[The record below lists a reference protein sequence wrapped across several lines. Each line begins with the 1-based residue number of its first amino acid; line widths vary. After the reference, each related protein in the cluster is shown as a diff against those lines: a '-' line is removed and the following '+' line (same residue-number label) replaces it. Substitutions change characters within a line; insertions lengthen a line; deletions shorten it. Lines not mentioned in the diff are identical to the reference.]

1 MRSTDLLS
9 VGQLAQRSGFSPSAL
24 RFYER
29 QRLISASR
37 TTGNQR
43 RYQRSMLRRLAFVRA
58 AQNVGLSLDEVRDA
72 LATLPQDR
80 APTQA
85 DWARISRRWRRRL
98 GDQIAALEALRDGL
112 ESCIGCGC
120 LSLKRCALSN
130 PQDRSA
136 AQGPGAR
143 FLPAGLRSARPL
155 VDPGAAA
162 QPPVSS

>member
-29 QRLISASR
+29 QGLISASR
-37 TTGNQR
+37 TSGNQR

-72 LATLPQDR
+72 LATLPRDR
-80 APTQA
+80 APTQD
-85 DWARISRRWRRRL
+85 DWSRISRRWRRRL

-130 PQDRSA
+130 PQDRLA

-143 FLPAGLRSARPL
+143 FLPAGLRGTRPL
-155 VDPGAAA
+155 AEQAAA
-162 QPPVSS
+162 GQPPVSS